1 MHFHPTHVALRNLDT
16 LENTAE
22 GEMSS
27 NNGQTFI
34 MNLLLST

>member
-1 MHFHPTHVALRNLDT
+1 MHFHPTKFRYKGD